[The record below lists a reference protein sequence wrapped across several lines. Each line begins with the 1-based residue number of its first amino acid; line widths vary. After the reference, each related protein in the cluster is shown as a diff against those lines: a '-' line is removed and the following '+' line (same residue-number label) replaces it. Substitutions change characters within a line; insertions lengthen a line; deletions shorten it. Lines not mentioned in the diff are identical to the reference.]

1 MASALAQGQQNQT
14 TMALRSE
21 TLSQFHNPEV
31 DFPSLYAG
39 LTESQQTLYETFSK
53 DKVVPFFFPRIKNN
67 KI

>member
-39 LTESQQTLYETFSK
+39 LTESQQTLCETFSK
-53 DKVVPFFFPRIKNN
+53 DKVVPFFSKN
-67 KI
+67 